1 VSFKVI
7 LPSREKKKIPLTF
20 FDKFTSFAF
29 RLFSRPAT
37 RFTRS
42 IPTLRDDILKSNLR
56 ITPEGLISVAFF
68 SAFITLVASAVGTYV
83 AAVRFGAL
91 WFLGVIIAIP
101 AAIMIFTIVI
111 NGPKIS
117 ASNRASSINGELPF
131 VIGYMSVLAGGGV
144 SPLTTLRRISQMK
157 LFPASAKEAKR
168 ILVEVDVFGQDPISA
183 IERVARWCPSKKFS
197 EFLYGYTAILKS
209 GGDFIAYVGMKL
221 RDTMEAKTNAV
232 KRSADTTG
240 TLAEAYLT
248 VTVIL
253 GMVLY
258 TLYMVQTLM
267 SNNLSG
273 LNNLYLFAFVMVPVI
288 SAMFIWLIDAVQPKW
303 PYVDYRPYKY
313 FIYSIPLAMVF
324 FFLTHFITAPSLH
337 LPLYLFE
344 SVSGTLIVGASLPAI
359 KAIGFSRERTSLEKM
374 LPEFI
379 RDVAEGR
386 KTGLS
391 PEVAIER
398 LGGRHYGVL
407 SKHVRKMGAQLSWG
421 VSLSKVIST
430 FTDAVGS
437 WVTRAIGTLLI
448 EVVDVG
454 GGTIRSFSEMAE
466 FTRSINEMESD
477 RRAALK
483 PFVYITYIAGIMVV
497 VTTFIMVYLLSAPAL
512 GGATTSSATPKVAGA
527 TIDLLLTTAVFDSF
541 VIGIVA
547 GKMGESGLSD
557 GFKHAIMLVVVS
569 LIAIALAHYVMH
581 FAL

>member
-1 VSFKVI
+1 
-7 LPSREKKKIPLTF
+7 
-20 FDKFTSFAF
+20 
-29 RLFSRPAT
+29 
-37 RFTRS
+37 
-42 IPTLRDDILKSNLR
+42 
-56 ITPEGLISVAFF
+56 
-68 SAFITLVASAVGTYV
+68 
-83 AAVRFGAL
+83 
-91 WFLGVIIAIP
+91 
-101 AAIMIFTIVI
+101 
-111 NGPKIS
+111 
-117 ASNRASSINGELPF
+117 
-131 VIGYMSVLAGGGV
+131 
-144 SPLTTLRRISQMK
+144 
-157 LFPASAKEAKR
+157 
-168 ILVEVDVFGQDPISA
+168 
-183 IERVARWCPSKKFS
+183 
-197 EFLYGYTAILKS
+197 
-209 GGDFIAYVGMKL
+209 
-221 RDTMEAKTNAV
+221 
-232 KRSADTTG
+232 
-240 TLAEAYLT
+240 
-248 VTVIL
+248 
-253 GMVLY
+253 
-258 TLYMVQTLM
+258 
-267 SNNLSG
+267 
-273 LNNLYLFAFVMVPVI
+273 
-288 SAMFIWLIDAVQPKW
+288 VQPKW

-324 FFLTHFITAPSLH
+324 FFLTHFITAPSLY

-344 SVSGTLIVGASLPAI
+344 CVSGTLIIGASIPAI

-398 LGGRHYGVL
+398 LGGRHYGIL

-466 FTRSINEMESD
+466 FTRNINEMESD
-477 RRAALK
+477 RRSALK

-512 GGATTSSATPKVAGA
+512 GAATSSSTPKVAGA

-557 GFKHAIMLVVVS
+557 GFKHAIMLVIVS
-569 LIAIALAHYVMH
+569 LIAIAMAHFIMH

>member
-1 VSFKVI
+1 MSFKVV
-7 LPSREKKKIPLTF
+7 LPSRQKKKVPLTF
-20 FDKFTSFAF
+20 FDRFTLITFKLFA
-29 RLFSRPAT
+29 RPAT
-37 RFTRS
+37 RFTRF
-42 IPTLRDDILKSNLR
+42 IPMLRDDILKSNLR
-56 ITPEGLISVAFF
+56 ITPEGLVSVAFF
-68 SAFITLVASAVGTYV
+68 SALITAVVSAISTYV
-83 AAVRFGAL
+83 AAARFGVFWL
-91 WFLGVIIAIP
+91 LGVLVAIP
-101 AAIMIFTIVI
+101 LIIIVFTLVI
-111 NGPKIS
+111 NAPKIS
-117 ASNRASSINGELPF
+117 ASNRASSIDTELPF
-131 VIGYMSVLAGGGV
+131 VIGYLSVLAGGGV
-144 SPLTTLRRISQMK
+144 SPLTTLRRISEIK

-168 ILVEVDVFGQDPISA
+168 ILVEVDVFGQDPITA
-183 IERVARWCPSKKFS
+183 IERVARWCPSKRFS
-197 EFLYGYTAILKS
+197 EFLFGYTAILKS

-221 RDTMEAKTNAV
+221 RDTMEHKTSAV

-258 TLYMVQTLM
+258 TLYMIQTLL

-273 LNNLYLFAFVMVPVI
+273 LNSLYMFAFVLVPII
-288 SAMFIWLIDAVQPKW
+288 SAVFIWLIDAVQPKW
-303 PYVDYRPYKY
+303 PYVDYRPYKL
-313 FIYSIPLAMVF
+313 FIYTIVPAMIF
-324 FFLTHFITAPSLH
+324 FFLTHFLNAPPF

-344 SVSGTLIVGASLPAI
+344 SLSGTLIIAASLPAI
-359 KAIGFSRERTSLEKM
+359 AAMKYSRERWSLEKV

-398 LGGRHYGVL
+398 LTGRHYGAL
-407 SKHVRKMGAQLSWG
+407 SKHVKKMGAQLSWG
-421 VSLSKVIST
+421 VSLSKVITT
-430 FTDAVGS
+430 FTSAVGS

-466 FTRSINEMESD
+466 FTRNINDMESD
-477 RRAALK
+477 RKAALK

-497 VTTFIMVYLLSAPAL
+497 ITTFIMVYLLSAPA
-512 GGATTSSATPKVAGA
+512 ATGLASASTPKVQPE
-527 TIDLLLTTAVFDSF
+527 TIDMLLTTAVFDTF

-557 GFKHAIMLVVVS
+557 GFKHAIALVVVS
-569 LIAIALAHYVMH
+569 LIAIALAHYLMG

>member
-1 VSFKVI
+1 MSFKVV
-7 LPSREKKKIPLTF
+7 LPGREKKKVPMTF
-20 FDKFTSFAF
+20 FDKFTLVAF
-29 RLFSRPAT
+29 KLFSRPAT

-42 IPTLRDDILKSNLR
+42 IPLLRDNILKSNLR
-56 ITPEGLISVAFF
+56 ITPEGLVSVAFLSGLIALLG
-68 SAFITLVASAVGTYV
+68 SAAGSAIAVFKFGVFWPLAVLVD
-83 AAVRFGAL
+83 
-91 WFLGVIIAIP
+91 IP
-101 AAIMIFTIVI
+101 IVI
-111 NGPKIS
+111 LVFIMVINAPKVS
-117 ASNRASSINGELPF
+117 ASNRAASIDTELPF

-144 SPLTTLRRISQMK
+144 SPLATLRRISQMK
-157 LFPASAKEAKR
+157 LFPASAKEARR
-168 ILVEVDVFGQDPISA
+168 ILVEVDVFGQDPITA
-183 IERVARWCPSKKFS
+183 IERIARWNPSRKFS
-197 EFLYGYTAILKS
+197 EFLFGYTAILKS

-221 RDTMEAKTNAV
+221 RDTMESKTAAV

-258 TLYMVQTLM
+258 TLYMIQTLL
-267 SNNLSG
+267 SNNVGG
-273 LNNLYLFAFVMVPVI
+273 LTNLYMFAFVMVPVI
-288 SAMFIWLIDAVQPKW
+288 SATFIWLIDAVQPKW
-303 PYVDYRPYKY
+303 PYVDYRPYKLFMY
-313 FIYSIPLAMVF
+313 TALPAAIF
-324 FFLTHFITAPSLH
+324 FFLP

-344 SVSGTLIVGASLPAI
+344 KTAGALIITASLPAFMSI
-359 KAIGFSRERTSLEKM
+359 KYSRERLGLERI

-398 LGGRHYGVL
+398 LHGRHYGIL

-421 VSLSKVIST
+421 VSLSKVVST

-466 FTRSINEMESD
+466 FTRNINEMETD
-477 RRAALK
+477 RRTALK
-483 PFVYITYIAGIMVV
+483 PFVYITYIAGVMVV
-497 VTTFIMVYLLSAPAL
+497 ITTFIMVYLLSAPS
-512 GGATTSSATPKVAGA
+512 ATGIATSSTPSVAPA

-541 VIGIVA
+541 VIGMVA
-547 GKMGESGLSD
+547 GKMGESGVSD
-557 GFKHAIMLVVVS
+557 GFKHAIMLVIVS
-569 LIAIALAHYVMH
+569 LVAIAMATTIFRFPV
-581 FAL
+581 

>member
-1 VSFKVI
+1 MSFKVI
-7 LPSREKKKIPLTF
+7 LPSQQKKKIPLTF
-20 FDKFTSFAF
+20 FDRFTSVAF

-42 IPTLRDDILKSNLR
+42 IPLLRDDILKSNLR
-56 ITPEGLISVAFF
+56 ITPEGLVSVAFF
-68 SAFITLVASAVGTYV
+68 SALITAVASAVGTYV
-83 AAVRFGAL
+83 AAARFGVL

-101 AAIMIFTIVI
+101 IIIIVFTLVI
-111 NGPKIS
+111 NAPKIS
-117 ASNRASSINGELPF
+117 ASNRASSIDAELPF

-144 SPLTTLRRISQMK
+144 SPLTTLRRISQMN
-157 LFPASAKEAKR
+157 LFPASAKEARR
-168 ILVEVDVFGQDPISA
+168 ILVEVDIFGQDPISA
-183 IERVARWCPSKKFS
+183 IESVARWCPCKKFS
-197 EFLYGYTAILKS
+197 EFLFGYTAILKS
-209 GGDFIAYVGMKL
+209 GGDFVAYVGMKL
-221 RDTMEAKTNAV
+221 RDTMEAKTSAV

-258 TLYMVQTLM
+258 TLYMIQTLL

-273 LNNLYLFAFVMVPVI
+273 LNNLYLFAFVIVPVI
-288 SAMFIWLIDAVQPKW
+288 SATFIWLIDAVQPKW
-303 PYVDYRPYKY
+303 PYVDYRPYK
-313 FIYSIPLAMVF
+313 FFLFTILPAVIF
-324 FFLTHFITAPSLH
+324 FFLTHFLTVPPL

-344 SVSGTLIVGASLPAI
+344 SMSGTLIIAASLPAI
-359 KAIGFSRERTSLEKM
+359 TAIRYSRERGRLERA
-374 LPEFI
+374 LPDFI

-398 LGGRHYGVL
+398 LGDRHYGIL
-407 SKHVRKMGAQLSWG
+407 SRHVKKMGAQLSWG

-437 WVTRAIGTLLI
+437 WVTRAIGTLLV

-466 FTRSINEMESD
+466 FTRSINDMETD
-477 RRAALK
+477 RKAALK
-483 PFVYITYIAGIMVV
+483 PFVYITYIAGVMVV
-497 VTTFIMVYLLSAPAL
+497 ITTFIMVYLLSAPSL
-512 GGATTSSATPKVAGA
+512 GGLASASTPKVAPA
-527 TIDLLLTTAVFDSF
+527 TIDLLLTTAVFDTF

-557 GFKHAIMLVVVS
+557 GFKHAIMLVIVS
-569 LIAIALAHYVMH
+569 LIAITLAHYIMH